1 MLNKYRI
8 GIIIFAVANT
18 VFVAALL
25 FWLVPIAQN
34 LRYLN
39 SGIARQQNRYTIHM
53 RHYMGYGDN
62 AQEFADLSA
71 QRRLVNSYEV
81 AEIISDIVQI
91 AEDHELRIMQLTV
104 GEPVTTGAYGL
115 DTITITYVAMENVGN
130 EINLKKFLQE
140 ITAMHITVY
149 RAEIEWYQQSMARI
163 SIEMRI
169 FSS

>member
-1 MLNKYRI
+1 
-8 GIIIFAVANT
+8 
-18 VFVAALL
+18 
-25 FWLVPIAQN
+25 
-34 LRYLN
+34 
-39 SGIARQQNRYTIHM
+39 
-53 RHYMGYGDN
+53 MGYGDN